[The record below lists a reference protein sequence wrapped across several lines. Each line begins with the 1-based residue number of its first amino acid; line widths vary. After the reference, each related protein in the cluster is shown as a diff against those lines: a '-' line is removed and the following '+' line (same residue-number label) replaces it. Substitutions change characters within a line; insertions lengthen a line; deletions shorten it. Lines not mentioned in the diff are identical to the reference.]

1 MNRTPVTSSQLDSV
15 GFDAK
20 SNVLEIAFKNYK
32 GGAPSVYQYTGV
44 APADYA
50 NLMAADSKGKHFG
63 AHIKGRF
70 PYKKV
75 S

>member
-1 MNRTPVTSSQLDSV
+1 MNRTPVESSQLHSV
-15 GFDAK
+15 GFDAPTGT
-20 SNVLEIAFKNYK
+20 LEIAFKNHK
-32 GGAPSVYQYTGV
+32 GGEPSVYQYTGV

-50 NLMAADSKGKHFG
+50 KLMMADSKGRHFRQE
-63 AHIKGRF
+63 IKGKY